1 EEALGFGISKPWV
14 LDASPEHTV
23 FLPSF
28 YMDKYEVTNA
38 EYLLYISET
47 GFPLPANWGGKVPKT
62 DLWPFPVS
70 YVTWDE
76 ALNFC
81 RWAGKRLPTEA
92 EWEKAARGTEG
103 WLYPWGF
110 IYDSRR
116 ANMGGERARPTPVG
130 TFPRGESPFG
140 VRDMVGN
147 VWEWTDDWYEAFP
160 GSTDQRN
167 EFGKRFKVVR
177 GNSWAGLGHF
187 SGEDLERIR
196 SVQARASYRFYFPPN
211 AAVEDVGFRCV
222 MDARI

>member
-1 EEALGFGISKPWV
+1 MGGGFLVFLLIAAGCSKKLPEGMVLIPEGSFRMGTNELELEEEALGFGISKPWV

-140 VRDMVGN
+140 VR
-147 VWEWTDDWYEAFP
+147 
-160 GSTDQRN
+160 
-167 EFGKRFKVVR
+167 
-177 GNSWAGLGHF
+177 
-187 SGEDLERIR
+187 
-196 SVQARASYRFYFPPN
+196 
-211 AAVEDVGFRCV
+211 
-222 MDARI
+222 